1 MTTIKPEFSPEDIQ
15 AFTPSEKVGLV
26 ASVNF
31 DGLPHISLITSMQAR
46 GPRELLLGEFVT
58 GLSKK
63 FIRVNHKIGFLI
75 MTFSRH
81 LWRGK
86 AVWTHAETS
95 GPEYEMMNLI
105 PMFRY
110 NTYFGISTVH
120 YCDLVETSAK
130 TPLPMNSI
138 ILAALK
144 TRLAKGRL
152 KTGKP
157 PAGKP
162 PADKPPA
169 DKPLRILKPFLENM
183 FNQLDSL
190 KFLAYLREDGF
201 PALIPIIQCQAAD
214 SRRLAF
220 AAGVYDDE
228 LRAIPPGSQAAVFCM
243 NFGIEDV
250 LVRGTFN
257 GFKRSLGMSLAT
269 VDIEWVYNSMPPAVG
284 QVYPEIAI
292 RPVTEF

>member
-1 MTTIKPEFSPEDIQ
+1 MNTIKHEFSPEDIQ

-31 DGLPHISLITSMQAR
+31 EGLPHITLITSMQAR

-58 GLSKK
+58 GASKK

-95 GPEYEMMNLI
+95 GPEYERMNLI

-120 YCDLVETSAK
+120 YCDLVETSEK

-138 ILAALK
+138 ILAAIK
-144 TRLAKGRL
+144 TRLAKSRL

-157 PAGKP
+157 K
-162 PADKPPA
+162 
-169 DKPLRILKPFLENM
+169 RILKPFIEAM
-183 FNQLDSL
+183 FNQLNSL
-190 KFLAYLREDGF
+190 KFLAYIREDGF
-201 PALIPIIQCQAAD
+201 PTIIPIIQCQAAD
-214 SRRLAF
+214 SHRLAF
-220 AAGVYDDE
+220 AAGAYDDE
-228 LRAIPPGSQAAVFCM
+228 LRLIPTGSQVAVFCM

-250 LVRGTFN
+250 LIRGVYN
-257 GFKRSLGMSLAT
+257 GLKKSLGMTLGT
-269 VDIEWVYNSMPPAVG
+269 VDIDWVYNSMPPAVG
-284 QVYPEIAI
+284 QVYPEIPI
-292 RPVTEF
+292 QPVTEF

>member
-1 MTTIKPEFSPEDIQ
+1 MTNVKTEFSPEDIQ

-26 ASVNF
+26 ASINF

-46 GPRELLLGEFVT
+46 GPKELLLGEFVT
-58 GLSKK
+58 GVSKK
-63 FIRVNHKIGFLI
+63 FIRVNHPIGFLI

-81 LWRGK
+81 MWRGK

-120 YCDLVETSAK
+120 YCDLVETSVK

-138 ILAALK
+138 ILAAVK
-144 TRLAKGRL
+144 TRIAKGRL
-152 KTGKP
+152 KTGRRE
-157 PAGKP
+157 
-162 PADKPPA
+162 
-169 DKPLRILKPFLENM
+169 RILKPFVEKM

-190 KFLAYLREDGF
+190 KFLAYIREDGF
-201 PALIPIIQCQAAD
+201 PTIIPLIQCQAAD

-220 AAGVYDDE
+220 AGGVYADE
-228 LRAIPPGSQAAVFCM
+228 LRAIPAGSQVAIFCM

-250 LVRGTFN
+250 LIRGVFN
-257 GFKRSLGMSLAT
+257 GFKPSLGINLGT
-269 VDIEWVYNSMPPAVG
+269 VDIQWVYNAMPPAVG

-292 RPVTEF
+292 QPVTEF

>member
-1 MTTIKPEFSPEDIQ
+1 MTTIKHEFSPEDIQ
-15 AFTPSEKVGLV
+15 AFTPSEKVGLL

-31 DGLPHISLITSMQAR
+31 DGLPHLSLITSMQAR
-46 GPRELLLGEFVT
+46 GPKELLLGEFVT
-58 GLSKK
+58 GASKK

-86 AVWTHAETS
+86 AVWTHAEKN

-120 YCDLVETSAK
+120 YCDLVETSEK
-130 TPLPMNSI
+130 TPLPMNKI
-138 ILAALK
+138 ILAAVK
-144 TRLAKGRL
+144 TRLAKSRV
-152 KTGKP
+152 KTSQPTAVSP
-157 PAGKP
+157 P
-162 PADKPPA
+162 
-169 DKPLRILKPFLENM
+169 RILKPFVEDM

-190 KFLAYLREDGF
+190 KFLAYIREDGF
-201 PALIPIIQCQAAD
+201 PTILPIIQCQAAN

-220 AAGVYDDE
+220 AAGAYDEE
-228 LRAIPPGSQAAVFCM
+228 LKAIPAGSQVAVFCM
-243 NFGIEDV
+243 NFGIQDV

-257 GFKRSLGMSLAT
+257 GFKRTLGMSLGT
-269 VDIEWVYNSMPPAVG
+269 VDIDWVYNSMPPAVG
-284 QVYPEIAI
+284 QVYPEIPI